1 MDYARRCQRI
11 ANGYY
16 NQGLEKARIRDLTGA
31 AECLKKSLH
40 FHKYQTD
47 ARNLLGLIY
56 YEMGETAESLVQW
69 VISMN
74 LQPDKN
80 RAALYLREIQD
91 KPGRLE
97 AESQN
102 IKKYNQG
109 LYHAQTGSD
118 DLAVLLLGRVV
129 EFNPHFVKA
138 HLVLALLYMSHG
150 DYTKAGKSLQKVL
163 QIDKSHPKALWYMSI
178 VKSHT
183 GRAEVERRK
192 MDAAF
197 SHRQMQDDDI
207 ILPPTYKETTGWL
220 TIINIAVGLVLG
232 AAVIWFLVMPAMERE
247 LNHRHNQEMTGV
259 LEQVNQKNLELD
271 ALKSDISS
279 MESER
284 DNAMA
289 SLLAMQQN
297 EEGVIKQYQRLV
309 QILKAQAAQDMETVA
324 TVYADMDIS
333 LITDPDTA
341 TVVGEITNYMTA
353 EGFQVLADLGDK
365 ARDGKKQEEAL
376 DYYQK
381 SLNIKGDNPQVIYD
395 MAMIYQSR
403 DERDKANEL
412 LGQVIMNYPNTELAV
427 LAKEARGY

>member
-1 MDYARRCQRI
+1 MDYAKRCQRI

-16 NQGLEKARIRDLTGA
+16 NQGLEKAKIRDLTGA

-40 FHKYQTD
+40 FHKYQTE

-74 LQPDKN
+74 LQPEKN
-80 RAALYLREIQD
+80 RAAVYLREIQE
-91 KPGRLE
+91 KPGRLD

-118 DLAVLLLGRVV
+118 DLAVLLLGRVI

-163 QIDKSHPKALWYMSI
+163 QIDKQHPKALWYMSI

-183 GRAEVERRK
+183 GRAEVERKK
-192 MDAAF
+192 MDTAF
-197 SHRQMQDDDI
+197 SHRKMQDDDV

-220 TIINIAVGLVLG
+220 TIINITAGLALG

-247 LNHRHNQEMTGV
+247 LNHRHNLEMTSV

-271 ALKSDISS
+271 ALREEVSS
-279 MESER
+279 MELER
-284 DNAMA
+284 NDAVSN
-289 SLLAMQQN
+289 LQTMQEN
-297 EEGVIKQYQRLV
+297 EEGVVRQYQRLV
-309 QILKAQAAQDMETVA
+309 QIVRAYGAGDMNTVA
-324 TVYADMDIS
+324 AVYADMDIS
-333 LITDPDTA
+333 QITDPDMA
-341 TVVGEITNYMTA
+341 AVVAEITNYMGT
-353 EGFQVLADLGDK
+353 EGYQVLADLGNA
-365 ARDGKKQEEAL
+365 ARDGQRLDEAL

-381 SLNIKGDNPQVIYD
+381 SLNMKGDNPQVIYD
-395 MAMIYQSR
+395 MALIYQGR

-412 LGQVIMNYPNTELAV
+412 FGQVIMNYPNTELAG

>member
-1 MDYARRCQRI
+1 MDYAKRCQRI

-16 NQGLEKARIRDLTGA
+16 NQGLEKAKIRDLTGA

-40 FHKYQTD
+40 FHKYQTE

-74 LQPDKN
+74 LQPEKN
-80 RAALYLREIQD
+80 RAAVYLRQIQE
-91 KPGRLE
+91 KPGRLD

-118 DLAVLLLGRVV
+118 DLAVLLLGRVI

-163 QIDKSHPKALWYMSI
+163 QIDKQHPKALWYMSI

-183 GRAEVERRK
+183 GRAEVERKK
-192 MDAAF
+192 MDTAF
-197 SHRQMQDDDI
+197 SHRKMQDDDV

-220 TIINIAVGLVLG
+220 TIINITAGLALG

-247 LNHRHNQEMTGV
+247 LNHRHNLEMTSV

-271 ALKSDISS
+271 ALREEVSS

-284 DNAMA
+284 NDAVSN
-289 SLLAMQQN
+289 LQTMQEN
-297 EEGVIKQYQRLV
+297 EEGVVRQYQRLV
-309 QILKAQAAQDMETVA
+309 QVVRAYGAGDMNTVA
-324 TVYADMDIS
+324 AVYADMDIS
-333 LITDPDTA
+333 QITDPDMA
-341 TVVGEITNYMTA
+341 AVVAEITNYMGT
-353 EGFQVLADLGDK
+353 EGYQVLADLGNG
-365 ARDGKKQEEAL
+365 ARDGQRLDEAL

-395 MAMIYQSR
+395 MALIYQGR
-403 DERDKANEL
+403 DERDRANEL
-412 LGQVIMNYPNTELAV
+412 FGQVIMNYPNTELAG

>member
-1 MDYARRCQRI
+1 MDYAKRCHRI

-16 NQGLEKARIRDLTGA
+16 NQGLEKAKIRDLTGA

-40 FHKYQTD
+40 FHKYQTE

-74 LQPDKN
+74 LQPEKN
-80 RAALYLREIQD
+80 RAAVYLREIQE
-91 KPGRLE
+91 KPGRLD

-118 DLAVLLLGRVV
+118 DLAVLLLGRVI

-138 HLVLALLYMSHG
+138 HLVLALLYVSHG

-163 QIDKSHPKALWYMSI
+163 QIDKLHPKALWYMSI

-192 MDAAF
+192 MDTAF
-197 SHRQMQDDDI
+197 SHRKMQDDDV

-220 TIINIAVGLVLG
+220 TIINITAGLALG
-232 AAVIWFLVMPAMERE
+232 AAVIWFLVMPAMERQ

-259 LEQVNQKNLELD
+259 LEEMNQKNLELD
-271 ALKSDISS
+271 ALREQVSS

-284 DNAMA
+284 DTAVSN
-289 SLLAMQQN
+289 LQTMQEN
-297 EEGVIKQYQRLV
+297 EEGVVRQYQRLV
-309 QILKAQAAQDMETVA
+309 QIVKAYGAEDKKTVA
-324 TVYADMDIS
+324 NVYADMDIS
-333 LITDPDTA
+333 LITDPDMVA
-341 TVVGEITNYMTA
+341 VVAEITSFMGE
-353 EGFQVLADLGDK
+353 EGYQVLADMGNE
-365 ARDGKKQEEAL
+365 ARDGQKLDEAL

-381 SLNIKGDNPQVIYD
+381 SLGIKGDNPQVIYD
-395 MAMIYQSR
+395 MALIYQGR

-412 LGQVIMNYPNTELAV
+412 FGQVIMDYPNTELAN
-427 LAKEARGY
+427 LAKAARGY

>member
-341 TVVGEITNYMTA
+341 AVVGEITNYMTA

>member
-16 NQGLEKARIRDLTGA
+16 NQGLEKAKIRDLTGA

-289 SLLAMQQN
+289 SLLDMQQN
-297 EEGVIKQYQRLV
+297 EEGVIRQYQRLV

-341 TVVGEITNYMTA
+341 AVVGEITNYMTA

>member
-1 MDYARRCQRI
+1 MDYARRCQLI

-16 NQGLEKARIRDLTGA
+16 NQGLEKAKIRDLTGA

-40 FHKYQTD
+40 FHKYQTE

-74 LQPDKN
+74 LQPDGN
-80 RAALYLREIQD
+80 RAAVYLREIQE

-102 IKKYNQG
+102 IKKYNQA
-109 LYHAQTGSD
+109 LSHAQSGSD

-129 EFNPHFVKA
+129 DYNPHFVKA

-163 QIDKSHPKALWYMSI
+163 QIDKNHPKALWYMSI

-183 GRAEVERRK
+183 GRAEVERKK
-192 MDAAF
+192 MDVAF
-197 SHRQMQDDDI
+197 SHRQMQDDDV
-207 ILPPTYKETTGWL
+207 ILPPTYRETTGWM
-220 TIINIAVGLVLG
+220 TIINIAVGLALG
-232 AAVIWFLVMPAMERE
+232 AAVIWFLVMPALEQE
-247 LNHRHNQEMTGV
+247 LNNQHNQELTGV
-259 LEQVNQKNLELD
+259 LQEVNQKNLEIG
-271 ALKSDISS
+271 ALGQRLSD

-284 DNAMA
+284 DQAA
-289 SLLAMQQN
+289 SQLLTMQED
-297 EEGVIKQYQRLV
+297 EEGRIRQYQRLV
-309 QILKAQAAQDMETVA
+309 QILKAREAQDMRTVA
-324 TVYADMDIS
+324 TVYADMDLG

-341 TVVGEITNYMTA
+341 AVAAEIAAYMET
-353 EGFQVLADLGDK
+353 EGYQVLADMGNE
-365 ARDGKKQEEAL
+365 ARDAGNQDTAL
-376 DYYQK
+376 DLYQK

-395 MAMIYQSR
+395 MALIYQAKE
-403 DERDKANEL
+403 ERDKANEL
-412 LGQVIMNYPNTELAV
+412 FGQ
-427 LAKEARGY
+427 

>member
-1 MDYARRCQRI
+1 MDYAKRCQRI

-16 NQGLEKARIRDLTGA
+16 NQGLEKAKIRDLTGA

-40 FHKYQTD
+40 FHKYQTE

-74 LQPDKN
+74 LQPEKN
-80 RAALYLREIQD
+80 RAAVYLREIQE
-91 KPGRLE
+91 KPGRLD

-118 DLAVLLLGRVV
+118 DLAVLLLGRVI

-163 QIDKSHPKALWYMSI
+163 QIDKQHPKALWYMSI

-183 GRAEVERRK
+183 GRAEVERKK
-192 MDAAF
+192 MDTAF
-197 SHRQMQDDDI
+197 SHRKMQDDDV

-220 TIINIAVGLVLG
+220 TIINITAGLALG

-247 LNHRHNQEMTGV
+247 LNHRHNLEMTGV

-271 ALKSDISS
+271 ALREEVSS

-284 DNAMA
+284 NDAVSN
-289 SLLAMQQN
+289 LQTMQEN
-297 EEGVIKQYQRLV
+297 EEGVVRQYQRLV
-309 QILKAQAAQDMETVA
+309 QIVRAYGAGDMNTVA
-324 TVYADMDIS
+324 AVYADMDIS
-333 LITDPDTA
+333 QITDPDMA
-341 TVVGEITNYMTA
+341 AVVAEITNYMGT
-353 EGFQVLADLGDK
+353 EGYQVLADLGNA
-365 ARDGKKQEEAL
+365 ARDGQRLDEAL

-381 SLNIKGDNPQVIYD
+381 SLNMKGDNPQVIYD
-395 MAMIYQSR
+395 MALIYQGR

-412 LGQVIMNYPNTELAV
+412 FGQVIMNYPNTELAG

>member
-1 MDYARRCQRI
+1 MDYARRCQLI

-16 NQGLEKARIRDLTGA
+16 NQGLEKAKIRDLTGA

-74 LQPDKN
+74 LQPDGN
-80 RAALYLREIQD
+80 RAAVYLREIQE

-102 IKKYNQG
+102 IKKYNQA
-109 LYHAQTGSD
+109 LSHAQSGSD

-129 EFNPHFVKA
+129 DYNPHFVKA

-163 QIDKSHPKALWYMSI
+163 QIDKNHPKALWYMSI
-178 VKSHT
+178 VKSNT
-183 GRAEVERRK
+183 GRAEVERKK
-192 MDAAF
+192 MDVAF
-197 SHRQMQDDDI
+197 SHRQMQDDDV
-207 ILPPTYKETTGWL
+207 ILPPTYRETTGWL
-220 TIINIAVGLVLG
+220 TIINIVVGLALG
-232 AAVIWFLVMPAMERE
+232 AAVIWFLVMPALEQE
-247 LNHRHNQEMTGV
+247 LNNKHNQELTGI
-259 LEQVNQKNLELD
+259 LKEVNQKNLEIG
-271 ALKSDISS
+271 ALEQRLSD

-284 DNAMA
+284 DQAA
-289 SLLAMQQN
+289 SRLLTIQED
-297 EEGVIKQYQRLV
+297 EEGRIRQYQRLV
-309 QILKAQAAQDMETVA
+309 QILKARETQDVRTVA
-324 TVYADMDIS
+324 TVYADLDLD

-341 TVVGEITNYMTA
+341 AVAAEITTYMDT
-353 EGFQVLADLGDK
+353 EGYQVLADMGNE
-365 ARDGKKQEEAL
+365 ARDAGDQDRAL
-376 DYYQK
+376 DLYQK

-395 MAMIYQSR
+395 MALIYQAKE
-403 DERDKANEL
+403 ERDKANEL
-412 LGQVIMNYPNTELAV
+412 FGQVIMDFSDSELAA